1 VFSDTLLQ
9 LERAHLLHLAI
20 WGAASVLAGTGVLAV
35 LTAARARSSL
45 LTHFAV
51 QIAAWGAAEL
61 ALAAW
66 GWHVVGPSDLAGAV
80 RLDRL
85 LWFGAGLDVGI
96 VAVGITLVAAGWRMG
111 GGGLGPIGAGL
122 GMVVQAAALFALDA
136 RLLALLAATR

>member
-9 LERAHLLHLAI
+9 LERAHLLHLGI

-35 LTAARARSSL
+35 LTAARARSPL
-45 LTHFAV
+45 LAHFAV

-66 GWHVVGPSDLAGAV
+66 GWHVLGPSDLAGAV

-85 LWFGAGLDVGI
+85 LWFGAGLDVG
-96 VAVGITLVAAGWRMG
+96 VAAVGLTLVAAGWRLG
-111 GGGLGPIGAGL
+111 VRLGPVGAGL
-122 GMVVQAAALFALDA
+122 GIVVQAAALFALDA
-136 RLLALLAATR
+136 RMLALLAATR